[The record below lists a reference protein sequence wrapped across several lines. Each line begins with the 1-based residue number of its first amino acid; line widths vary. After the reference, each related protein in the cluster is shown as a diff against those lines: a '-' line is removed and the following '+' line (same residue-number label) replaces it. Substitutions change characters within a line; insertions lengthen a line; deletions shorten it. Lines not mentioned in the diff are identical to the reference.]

1 MENLK
6 FKNDCDYPLIQTVEW
21 MLGYSTTA
29 PNGWRFSNWAKSRR
43 RLASPL
49 SHYLGEIERF
59 SLDRGYSIDIPDLPQ
74 DDPKQ
79 QLLQMVQERNHADEL
94 AYAAME
100 RGSITGAAYW
110 GFRPDSERYYR
121 LYLYDQ
127 TEVIPYPDESGIK
140 GYMVQT
146 KHSKG
151 YSRWGFTDQAYIEY
165 FDSKN
170 PQSPWAEKEQTP
182 HPYGFVPMVRVLNK
196 VNDHSFKG
204 VPSFDW
210 VAVEM
215 AIEIC
220 SQVLSSAANYTYFG
234 GPMLVSPDRESTLK
248 ELLSRSQVLTG
259 KMATELQDVGLLAMP
274 AMPANHKEFID
285 GLARNFADH
294 LRISWVPDAPP
305 GDTSSLTLRLLYSKT
320 VNSAE
325 RIGAR
330 YLGGFKELMEKILIA
345 GAYDSLIVGVTPTNP
360 ETFKL
365 LGTFKNDLFP
375 KTPLEKQQILA
386 VVEQLQGLG
395 VSTEQALREYYTELT
410 PDEIQELL
418 IGA

>member
-1 MENLK
+1 
-6 FKNDCDYPLIQTVEW
+6 
-21 MLGYSTTA
+21 
-29 PNGWRFSNWAKSRR
+29 
-43 RLASPL
+43 
-49 SHYLGEIERF
+49 
-59 SLDRGYSIDIPDLPQ
+59 
-74 DDPKQ
+74 
-79 QLLQMVQERNHADEL
+79 
-94 AYAAME
+94 ME
-100 RGSITGAAYW
+100 RGSITGSVYW

-127 TEVIPYPDESGIK
+127 TEVMDYPEDSGLK

-146 KHSKG
+146 KHAKG
-151 YSRWGFTDQAYIEY
+151 YQRWGFTDQAYIEY
-165 FDSKN
+165 HGSKN
-170 PQSPWAEKEQTP
+170 PHSFWEEKESTP
-182 HPYGFVPMVRVLNK
+182 HPYGFVPMVRVLNR

-210 VAVEM
+210 VSVEM

-220 SQVLSSAANYTYFG
+220 SQILSSAANYTYFG
-234 GPMLVSPDRESTLK
+234 GPMLVSPDREQTLT
-248 ELLSRSQVLTG
+248 ELLGRSQVLTG
-259 KMATELQDVGLLAMP
+259 KMAQELQDVGLLNMP
-274 AMPANHKEFID
+274 AMPTTHKDFLD

-294 LRISWVPDAPP
+294 MRISWVPDTPP

-345 GAYDSLIVGVTPTNP
+345 GAYDSLIVGVTPTKP
-360 ETFKL
+360 ETYELSESFR
-365 LGTFKNDLFP
+365 NDLFP
-375 KTPLEKQQILA
+375 KTPQEKQQILA

-395 VSTEQALREYYTELT
+395 VTTEQALKEYYTDLT
-410 PDEIQELL
+410 PDEIKELL